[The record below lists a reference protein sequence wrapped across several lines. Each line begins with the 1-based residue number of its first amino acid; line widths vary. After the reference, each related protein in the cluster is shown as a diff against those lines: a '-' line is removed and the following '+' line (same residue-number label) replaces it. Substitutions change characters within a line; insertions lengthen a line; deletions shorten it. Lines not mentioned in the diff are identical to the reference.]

1 MLISYEKPLRSRT
14 KQGISLL
21 LVSPALN
28 RIQQVTMGNEFG
40 IEFHGKP
47 GKLSWKPF
55 RARCRMAQRANG
67 TRSACRKLFSWHSS
81 ALRSFPLVFPLGH
94 AFIHFC
100 RFFCSASGARCN
112 RAQGPCSTRYG
123 TSILLPRKFVFRSL
137 AIPTHAP
144 SLTYLCPSS
153 CLATTSCLEAKYRHK
168 AHKGF
173 HEGEKNM
180 DSSYSSL
187 EVFCQIEIW
196 RIHARTIN

>member
-21 LVSPALN
+21 LVFPPLN
-28 RIQQVTMGNEFG
+28 RIHQVTMGNEFG
-40 IEFHGKP
+40 IEVH

-81 ALRSFPLVFPLGH
+81 APKSFPLVFPLGH

-123 TSILLPRKFVFRSL
+123 TSILLPRKFVFISL
-137 AIPTHAP
+137 PIPTHAP

-153 CLATTSCLEAKYRHK
+153 CLATTSCLEPKYRHK
-168 AHKGF
+168 GC

-187 EVFCQIEIW
+187 EVFCQSGEFM
-196 RIHARTIN
+196 RGQ